1 MPVQEPIIARQ
12 GPPRT
17 IVQVAYVV
25 RDMES
30 AVQTWCATFQTG
42 PFYMFHFDKTS
53 TYRGEP
59 VQLNV
64 LIALGYSGDLQI
76 EFIQPLDDGPS
87 IYRETLNSRGE
98 GFHHQKWQFEDY
110 DADVARLKSMGL
122 KPAMWGEVPG
132 MARATYFDALS
143 TLGYFIELSEGSA
156 GHLQRM
162 ERIKQAAR
170 EWDGGDKIRPFSDL
184 G

>member
-1 MPVQEPIIARQ
+1 M
-12 GPPRT
+12 
-17 IVQVAYVV
+17 QVAYVV